1 MSKTYFA
8 QRPFVST
15 LLDNTASR
23 VGPQTSTPTEVDASA
38 TTCSVSFDSRGATLT
53 DGEGI
58 PSQEVARWERN
69 DGEPYFSGQLDM
81 SPLHAGAWTKPN
93 GDFNH
98 ASISLH
104 QVTNVDLSNP
114 AKIVVTTAK
123 GEIVIQLFTDSDT
136 LSYEWSQA

>member
-1 MSKTYFA
+1 MLISHIESEI
-8 QRPFVST
+8 RPGTFVGSSARCVEQ
-15 LLDNTASR
+15 NQASH
-23 VGPQTSTPTEVDASA
+23 GPLRT
-38 TTCSVSFDSRGATLT
+38 
-53 DGEGI
+53 
-58 PSQEVARWERN
+58 EVARWERN